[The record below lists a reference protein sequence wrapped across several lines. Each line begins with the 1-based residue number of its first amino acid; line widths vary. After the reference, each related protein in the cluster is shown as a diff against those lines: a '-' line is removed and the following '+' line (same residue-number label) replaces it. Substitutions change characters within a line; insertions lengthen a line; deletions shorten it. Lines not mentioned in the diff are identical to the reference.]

1 MLGKENSAISAPP
14 AVKKATAHSPLFVP
28 RRFVAILRKEYRHVF
43 RDFRTLIL
51 VILAPPLLLL
61 LMAYLFRLDAQRAVF
76 AVWDLDGSTLSR
88 RYIAALTA
96 DGDFQLLRS
105 LTAEADMEPLL
116 QSGQV
121 AFVLVI
127 PSGFGNRLAGGREAE
142 VQALVDASDA
152 IRAPQILG
160 QLELR
165 SAAFSQQVLLR
176 GQEWRQSPLT
186 LRSQVWYNPAL
197 SSTVSMVPGLLP
209 IVLTMP
215 ALAFALSLARDREL
229 GSFEGLIATPVRGA
243 EYLLGKAL
251 AYVSLGMISV
261 FLAWLVAVLWFAV
274 PFRGSL
280 ALYGA
285 LALLYLA
292 ATIGIVM
299 ALARVAQ
306 TQQVA
311 LFAILIYFFVPS
323 FFIGGLVLPLSRDP
337 VQRLISQAIPTTH
350 FIMITRSL
358 FLKGLGPADYAGPV
372 ITLALM
378 ALGGLIIALLTF
390 RKRLQ

>member
-1 MLGKENSAISAPP
+1 MLGKKSSAISAPP

-96 DGDFQLLRS
+96 DGDFQLTRS

-121 AFVLVI
+121 AFVLII

-186 LRSQVWYNPAL
+186 LRSQVWYNPSL

-261 FLAWLVAVLWFAV
+261 FLAWLVAVFWFAV

-280 ALYGA
+280 VLYGA

-350 FIMITRSL
+350 FILITRSL

-372 ITLALM
+372 ITLAVM
-378 ALGGLIIALLTF
+378 ALGGLSIALLTF

>member
-1 MLGKENSAISAPP
+1 MLDKQTSATSATS
-14 AVKKATAHSPLFVP
+14 AVKKVTARSPLFVP

-43 RDFRTLIL
+43 RDFRTLLL
-51 VILAPPLLLL
+51 VVLAPPLLLL
-61 LMAYLFRLDAQRAVF
+61 LMAYIFRLDTQRAVF
-76 AVWDLDGSTLSR
+76 AVWDLDASTLSR

-96 DGDFQLLRS
+96 DGDLRQARA
-105 LTAEADMEPLL
+105 LTAEADIEPLL

-121 AFVLVI
+121 AFVLII
-127 PSGFGNRLAGGREAE
+127 PSGFGDRLAGGREAE

-152 IRAPQILG
+152 IRAPQVLG

-165 SAAFSQQVLLR
+165 STAFSQQVLLR

-251 AYVSLGMISV
+251 AYVSLGLLSV
-261 FLAWLVAVLWFAV
+261 FLAWLVAVLWFKV
-274 PFRGSL
+274 PFRGSF

-292 ATIGIVM
+292 ATVGIVM

-311 LFAILIYFFVPS
+311 LFTILIYFFVPS

-337 VQRLISQAIPTTH
+337 VQRWISQAIPTTH
-350 FIMITRSL
+350 FILITRSL
-358 FLKGLGPADYAGPV
+358 FLKGLGPADYIRPV
-372 ITLALM
+372 VTLAMM
-378 ALGGLIIALLTF
+378 ALGGLAIALLTF

>member
-1 MLGKENSAISAPP
+1 MLGKENSAISASP
-14 AVKKATAHSPLFVP
+14 AVKKVTARSPLFVP

-88 RYIAALTA
+88 RYLAALTA

-105 LTAEADMEPLL
+105 LTAEADIEPLL

-176 GQEWRQSPLT
+176 GQEWRHSPLT

-280 ALYGA
+280 VLYGA

-311 LFAILIYFFVPS
+311 LFATLIYFFVPS

-350 FIMITRSL
+350 FILITRSL